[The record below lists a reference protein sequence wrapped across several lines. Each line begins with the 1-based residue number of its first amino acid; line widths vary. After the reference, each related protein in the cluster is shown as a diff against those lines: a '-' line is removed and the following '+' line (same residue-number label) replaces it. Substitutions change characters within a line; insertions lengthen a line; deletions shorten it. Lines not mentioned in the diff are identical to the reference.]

1 MAPFFYGDRM
11 KKLMEKQLWNGNRT
25 RVFSDGNELVAEDV
39 KPAGQVQAILDSNA
53 ELRNHAVIN
62 KQARGRLVARIPDT
76 MHREW
81 KKEWK
86 NKYSQDWTWKT
97 YLSMKLNSREN
108 SYLKLINGKI

>member
-1 MAPFFYGDRM
+1 M
-11 KKLMEKQLWNGNRT
+11 KKLLDKQLWNGNRSQ
-25 RVFSDGNELVAEDV
+25 VYSDGNELVTMDV
-39 KPAGQVQAILDSNA
+39 KPAKQVQAILDVNA
-53 ELRNHAVIN
+53 ELRNHAVVN

-81 KKEWK
+81 KKEWQT
-86 NKYSQDWTWKT
+86 KYRQDWTWRT

>member
-1 MAPFFYGDRM
+1 MAPFFYGDLM

-86 NKYSQDWTWKT
+86 NKYAQDWTWKT

>member
-1 MAPFFYGDRM
+1 MAPFFYGVLM
-11 KKLMEKQLWNGNRT
+11 KKLLEKQLWNGNRT
-25 RVFSDGNELVAEDV
+25 QVYADNDQLISMDV
-39 KPAGQVQAILDSNA
+39 KPAKQVQAILDVNK

-81 KKEWK
+81 KKEWQT
-86 NKYSQDWTWKT
+86 KYRQDWTWRT

-108 SYLKLINGKI
+108 SYLKLINGKV

>member
-1 MAPFFYGDRM
+1 MAPFFYGDSM
-11 KKLMEKQLWNGNRT
+11 KKIIDKPLWNGNRT
-25 RVFSDGNELVAEDV
+25 RIYTDGEQLVSEDV
-39 KPAGQVQAILDSNA
+39 KSGKQVQAILDSNA

-62 KQARGRLVARIPDT
+62 KNARGRLVARIPDT

-81 KKEWK
+81 KKEWQTT
-86 NKYSQDWTWKT
+86 YRQDWTWKT

>member
-1 MAPFFYGDRM
+1 M
-11 KKLMEKQLWNGNRT
+11 KKLLDKQLWNGNRT
-25 RVFSDGNELVAEDV
+25 QVYSDGDEMVTMDV
-39 KPAGQVQAILDSNA
+39 KPAKQVQAILDVNA
-53 ELRNHAVIN
+53 ELRNHAVVN

-81 KKEWK
+81 KKEWQT
-86 NKYSQDWTWKT
+86 KYRQDWTWRT

>member
-1 MAPFFYGDRM
+1 M
-11 KKLMEKQLWNGNRT
+11 KKLLDKQLWNGNRSQ
-25 RVFSDGNELVAEDV
+25 VYSDGNELVTMDV
-39 KPAGQVQAILDSNA
+39 KPAKQVQAILDVNA

-76 MHREW
+76 MHLGW
-81 KKEWK
+81 KKEWQT
-86 NKYSQDWTWKT
+86 KYRQDWTWRT

>member
-1 MAPFFYGDRM
+1 M
-11 KKLMEKQLWNGNRT
+11 KQVIQEKLWNGNVN
-25 RVFSDGNELVAEDV
+25 RVFTDGDTVISEDV
-39 KPAGQVQAILDSNA
+39 KPAKQVQAILDSNA
-53 ELRNHAVIN
+53 ELRNHAVVN

-81 KKEWK
+81 KKEWQT
-86 NKYSQDWTWKT
+86 KYRQDWTWRT

>member
-1 MAPFFYGDRM
+1 M
-11 KKLMEKQLWNGNRT
+11 KKLLDKQLWNGNRSQ
-25 RVFSDGNELVAEDV
+25 VYSDGNELVTMDI
-39 KPAGQVQAILDSNA
+39 KPAKQVQAILDVNA

-81 KKEWK
+81 KKEWQT
-86 NKYSQDWTWKT
+86 KYRQDWTWRT

>member
-1 MAPFFYGDRM
+1 M
-11 KKLMEKQLWNGNRT
+11 KKLLDRQLWNGNRSQ
-25 RVFSDGNELVAEDV
+25 VYSDGNELVTMDV
-39 KPAGQVQAILDSNA
+39 KPAKQVQAILDVNA

-81 KKEWK
+81 KKEWQT
-86 NKYSQDWTWKT
+86 KYRQDWTWRT